1 MHRNTLSRTIT
12 ELELDVRAVRAGTKR
27 PPKSEKV
34 PLMEKKIAR

>member
-1 MHRNTLSRTIT
+1 
-12 ELELDVRAVRAGTKR
+12 VRAVRAGTKR